1 MVDPLERGKKTIE
14 IEINALQNLPDR
26 MGEDFVRAVKLIV
39 ECKGHVVVTG
49 IGKSGLIAQKIS
61 ATLASTGTPSFFIHP
76 VEGVHGDLGMV
87 KDGDV
92 VLALSFSGET
102 EELLRVLPV
111 FARLGMDLIA
121 ITGNKNSTLA
131 KQAVS
136 FLDVSVDQEAC
147 PINLAPTASTT
158 ATLAMGDALAMSVLE
173 EKGFRPEDFA
183 QFHPG
188 GVLGRNLIRVEEI
201 MTKDLDIPSV
211 DEEVLI
217 EEVVKEIG
225 LKKLGMTCVVDQSK
239 RLVGIITDGDLRR
252 SLETKI
258 DWNSACAKELMSNIP
273 HRINPKEMAA
283 VALHRMESSSITS
296 LVVCNED
303 SDEVVGVIHL
313 HQILKKGIA

>member
-1 MVDPLERGKKTIE
+1 MDPLERGKKTIE

-26 MGEDFVRAVKLIV
+26 MGEDFVRAVELIIG
-39 ECKGHVVVTG
+39 CKGHVVVTG

-92 VLALSFSGET
+92 VLALSLSGET

-121 ITGNKNSTLA
+121 ITGNKKSTLA
-131 KQAVS
+131 KQAISV
-136 FLDVSVDQEAC
+136 LDVSVEQEAC

-173 EKGFRPEDFA
+173 GKGFRPEDFA

-188 GVLGRNLIRVEEI
+188 GVLGRNLVRVEEV
-201 MTKDLDIPSV
+201 MSTGLDTPFV
-211 DEEVLI
+211 DEKDLI
-217 EEVVKEIG
+217 EEVVREMG
-225 LKKLGMTCVVDQSK
+225 LKKLGMTCVVDNLN
-239 RLVGIITDGDLRR
+239 RLVGVITDGDLRR

-258 DWNSACAKELMSNIP
+258 DWTSACANELMSKVP
-273 HRINPKEMAA
+273 HSISPKEMAA

-296 LVVCNED
+296 LVVCEEN
-303 SDEVVGVIHL
+303 SDEVLGVIHL
-313 HQILKKGIA
+313 HHILRKGII

>member
-147 PINLAPTASTT
+147 PINL
-158 ATLAMGDALAMSVLE
+158 LLL
-173 EKGFRPEDFA
+173 
-183 QFHPG
+183 
-188 GVLGRNLIRVEEI
+188 
-201 MTKDLDIPSV
+201 
-211 DEEVLI
+211 
-217 EEVVKEIG
+217 
-225 LKKLGMTCVVDQSK
+225 
-239 RLVGIITDGDLRR
+239 LVQL
-252 SLETKI
+252 
-258 DWNSACAKELMSNIP
+258 
-273 HRINPKEMAA
+273 
-283 VALHRMESSSITS
+283 LH
-296 LVVCNED
+296 
-303 SDEVVGVIHL
+303 
-313 HQILKKGIA
+313 